1 MQGQYD
7 RLYTI
12 FRLTF
17 DRFNAIRMYAMDRQ
31 DTIMDAKALA
41 RKHLE
46 NRLAS
51 LRERPELARP
61 PRGWIR
67 ALRDAYGMTTRQLAA
82 RMGKSQ
88 SVIVEMEKG
97 EARDSLTLAT
107 LRQAAEALD
116 CTLVYA
122 LVPNAPIEE
131 QVQKR
136 ARQLATQRLSR
147 TSHSMAL
154 ENQGLDAQAQSEERD
169 RLVDDLLR
177 GPAARLWDDNV

>member
-1 MQGQYD
+1 
-7 RLYTI
+7 
-12 FRLTF
+12 
-17 DRFNAIRMYAMDRQ
+17 
-31 DTIMDAKALA
+31 MDAKALA

-131 QVQKR
+131 QVHKR

-154 ENQGLDAQAQSEERD
+154 ENQGLDAQAQSQERD

>member
-1 MQGQYD
+1 
-7 RLYTI
+7 
-12 FRLTF
+12 
-17 DRFNAIRMYAMDRQ
+17 MD
-31 DTIMDAKALA
+31 TKGLA

-46 NRLAS
+46 ARLAP

-67 ALRDAYGMTTRQLAA
+67 ALRDAYGMTTRQLAR

-122 LVPNAPIEE
+122 LVPNQPIDN
-131 QVQKR
+131 VLRNR
-136 ARQLATQRLSR
+136 ARKLASQRLSR
-147 TSHSMAL
+147 ASHSMTL
-154 ENQGLDAQAQSEERD
+154 ENQGLGSEALERERE
-169 RLVDDLLR
+169 RLIEDWLN
-177 GPAARLWDDNV
+177 GPAARLWDED